1 MSGEVVVEFK
11 DGRKL
16 HFETGGG
23 TTGGVGLREAS
34 VGKKIAK
41 ASTEQFEGALG
52 TLGDL
57 IDILEKSIAKV
68 ASKPTTVELTF
79 GASLKGDLD
88 LWVVKGESE
97 AQFSVTLTWENKTG
111 KA

>member
-1 MSGEVVVEFK
+1 MASEVVVEFK

-16 HFETGGG
+16 HFETDGGA
-23 TTGGVGLREAS
+23 TGGAGLREAS
-34 VGKKIAK
+34 AGSKIAK
-41 ASTEQFEGALG
+41 ASGERFEGALG

-57 IDILEKSIAKV
+57 IDAMEKSIAKI
-68 ASKPTTVELTF
+68 AKRPTTIELSF

-111 KA
+111 VA